1 MTDGDAKAMRGNFRT
16 EYMKSYPVDDSTW
29 WQGLSAGAKAGFI
42 IGMVA
47 LGLLVIGGATVL
59 TIFLIRRKRGK
70 GEVVESKKIKID
82 ITDDK
87 DIDVY
92 GAEEGEKAE
101 EEAQDNE

>member
-1 MTDGDAKAMRGNFRT
+1 M
-16 EYMKSYPVDDSTW
+16 
-29 WQGLSAGAKAGFI
+29 
-42 IGMVA
+42 
-47 LGLLVIGGATVL
+47 L